1 MADVKTY
8 DPYYSGPVVYNVP
21 KIPSM
26 HVAVVTPAPAPASV
40 EAKTNEPEV
49 VEQIAEPEIV
59 KAAPVEA
66 VPEGSA
72 AKVLEWVGDS
82 RERASA
88 ALAAEEAG
96 QGRKTLVAKLQG
108 LLEG

>member
-1 MADVKTY
+1 MSEAKTY
-8 DPYYSGPVVYNVP
+8 DPYYSGPVVFDVP
-21 KIPSM
+21 ATQPADTF
-26 HVAVVTPAPAPASV
+26 VPAPAPAAV

-59 KAAPVEA
+59 KAASVEA